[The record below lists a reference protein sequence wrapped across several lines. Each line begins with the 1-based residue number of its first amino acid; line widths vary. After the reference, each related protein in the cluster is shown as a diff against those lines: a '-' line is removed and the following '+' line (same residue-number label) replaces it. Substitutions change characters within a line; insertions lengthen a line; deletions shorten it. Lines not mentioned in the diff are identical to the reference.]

1 MSARRTTVVA
11 EPHGQVA
18 LVSVGFPLVGAGV
31 VWGVKSVAGWVA
43 DLPWAPMQGPFRL
56 VASIP
61 EPWATIGSVAVGA
74 VLGLVVAG
82 IAAHE
87 RLVVEVFN
95 EGVELL
101 RGGKHKSFDRT
112 LVSGAFLDGK
122 KLVLLGVDTGELAR
136 EVHDLKP
143 EELADAFQSHGYQW
157 LEGGDPYRDDYRR
170 WVDGAPGLPPG
181 ANALLKV
188 RAEAL
193 RKDDK
198 KDAAE
203 LRDELSRLGVVV
215 REEKKRQYWRL
226 TRQLP

>member
-1 MSARRTTVVA
+1 MDARRTTVVA
-11 EPHGQVA
+11 EPRGQVA
-18 LVSVGFPLVGAGV
+18 LVSVGFPVLGALA
-31 VWGVKSVAGWVA
+31 VWGLKSIAGWVA
-43 DLPWAPMQGPFRL
+43 DLRWAPMQGPFRL

-82 IAAHE
+82 VAAHE

-101 RGGKHKSFDRT
+101 RGGRHRSFDRT
-112 LVSGAFLDGK
+112 LVSGVFLDGK

-136 EVHDLKP
+136 ETHDLKP
-143 EELADAFQSHGYQW
+143 EELAEAFQTHGYQW
-157 LEGGDPYRDDYRR
+157 LDADPYREDYRR
-170 WVDGAPGLPPG
+170 WVDGTPDLPPG
-181 ANALLKV
+181 ANAVLKV

-193 RKDDK
+193 RKGDQG
-198 KDAAE
+198 DADE
-203 LRDELSRLGVVV
+203 LREELARLGVVV

-226 TRQLP
+226 TRPLP